1 MERKSIA
8 VGAIFTR
15 YSTFTLFH
23 RALDWAFMEIK
34 FKSTTAVEIRL
45 DLNTTWRGFLKRFR
59 FRLMMISIWEARL
72 TSERSTSAAHV
83 RRKARSLR
91 GSKSPFGSSTGFGG
105 EEVKRHIDPSGS
117 VFGSLDGLPYDKGK
131 PVVGRYDKTHFE
143 RRKPMKKDL
152 TGHFDRAMEEVASQR
167 ELFWQPKKRKLKS
180 LPLEWR
186 EAIERGEELLRDAQ
200 RRKIESN
207 LSFPLL

>member
-1 MERKSIA
+1 LEDSADRW
-8 VGAIFTR
+8 
-15 YSTFTLFH
+15 TLCFGG
-23 RALDWAFMEIK
+23 
-34 FKSTTAVEIRL
+34 S
-45 DLNTTWRGFLKRFR
+45 
-59 FRLMMISIWEARL
+59 
-72 TSERSTSAAHV
+72 RSTKGTVPSGQQV
-83 RRKARSLR
+83 SLR
-91 GSKSPFGSSTGFGG
+91 IINGFWG